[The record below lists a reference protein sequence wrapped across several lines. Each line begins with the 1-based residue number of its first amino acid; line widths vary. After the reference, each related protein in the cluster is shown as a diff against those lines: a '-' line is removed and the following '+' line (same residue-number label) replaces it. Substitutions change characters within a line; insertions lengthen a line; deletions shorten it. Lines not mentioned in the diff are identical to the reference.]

1 MKVCYFIACNL
12 NTRRVRSSNFRNGF
26 RTRKNYFTCTKFIT
40 KNSIFDQFSQI
51 MKHIELASYGPESSL
66 GALRKAHIR
75 YRLKHVNQLLF
86 VEISPRFLS
95 KTGLE

>member
-1 MKVCYFIACNL
+1 MKVCYFITCNL

-51 MKHIELASYGPESSL
+51 MKHIELASYFSGPKVLWEL
-66 GALRKAHIR
+66 
-75 YRLKHVNQLLF
+75 
-86 VEISPRFLS
+86 
-95 KTGLE
+95 